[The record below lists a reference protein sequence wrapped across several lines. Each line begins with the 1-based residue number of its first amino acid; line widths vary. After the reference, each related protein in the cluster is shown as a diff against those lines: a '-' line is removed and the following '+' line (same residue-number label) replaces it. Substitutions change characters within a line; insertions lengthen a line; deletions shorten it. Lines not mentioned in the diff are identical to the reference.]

1 MKRILLTAVLPV
13 LIMTVSSFF
22 MHETPLAS
30 SQKVKQLYLQ
40 YADTFIKQAQKLQR
54 DIAAADDKTLQ
65 HDFFRLRDAYKKT
78 ETFTEY
84 YFPFYATKLN
94 GPPIVFFEEAES
106 DMPSNLPAG
115 MQVIE
120 GLLFQK
126 RNSKDD
132 SRLQE
137 QADEL
142 LRLATELPGVN
153 VSFAFDDAG
162 IFDALVEELYRIT
175 ALGITGFDSQTAQN
189 SLPECAA
196 ALESVRQYTAPY
208 KTMFEEQLPGQ
219 YELLQ
224 QKIMAAAAY
233 LKTQKD
239 FNGFDRMYFINT
251 FLSPVTVI
259 CGRFKT
265 AYGLADNG
273 SGQYYSSIAK
283 NNTLFAKNAFNP
295 YRFIDDYK
303 SSPEKIALG
312 RMLFFDPLLSA
323 GNSRSCASCHQPSKA
338 FTDGLKTSV
347 ALDGHTALPRNA
359 PTVWNSALQRTLFA
373 DSRSRNLEEQ
383 VLQVLNNAKEMHGR
397 AQEAAEKIIGQTKYQ
412 RMYSEAF
419 PGSTTAA
426 AAQNICN
433 AIACYE
439 RTLIALNSRFD
450 RQMNGESVLNQT
462 ETAGFNLFM
471 GKAKCGTCHFMPL
484 FGGTKPPRYYYTESE
499 VIGVPA
505 AKGKKNARLDADS
518 GRFLYTGYPI
528 HLYAFKTPSLRNVAL
543 TAPYM
548 HNGVFS
554 TLEEVMDFYNE
565 GGGKGL
571 GIAPANQSLPFD
583 KLHLSAAEKNKVIAF
598 MKTLTDTTGAY

>member
-1 MKRILLTAVLPV
+1 MKRILLTAVLPAC
-13 LIMTVSSFF
+13 IIAFFSFF
-22 MHETPLAS
+22 MNETPAAS
-30 SQKVKQLYLQ
+30 SQKVKALYRQ
-40 YADTFIKQAQKLQR
+40 YADTFIKQAQQLQQHL
-54 DIAAADDKTLQ
+54 ATAGDKTLQ
-65 HDFFRLRDAYKKT
+65 HDFLQLRNAYKKT

-94 GPPIVFFEEAES
+94 GPPIIFFEESES

-120 GLLFQK
+120 GLLFPR
-126 RNSKDD
+126 RNTSEN

-137 QADEL
+137 QVNEL
-142 LRLATELPGVN
+142 LRLATELPDVN

-162 IFDALVEELYRIT
+162 IFDALMEELYRVT

-196 ALESVRQYTAPY
+196 ALESISRYTSIYRAV
-208 KTMFEEQLPGQ
+208 FEDKLPGRF
-219 YELLQ
+219 EVLQ
-224 QKIMAAAAY
+224 QKTAAAIAY
-233 LKTQKD
+233 LNKQKD
-239 FNGFDRMYFINT
+239 FNAFDRMYFINQ
-251 FLSPVTVI
+251 FLNPVTAI
-259 CGRFKT
+259 TGQFKT
-265 AYGLADNG
+265 AYGLADNA
-273 SGQYYSSIAK
+273 SGQYYSSITK
-283 NNTLFAKNAFNP
+283 NNTLFAGHAFNP
-295 YRFIDDYK
+295 GRFIDDYK
-303 SSPEKIALG
+303 SDPEKTAMG

-323 GNSRSCASCHQPSKA
+323 DNSRSCASCHQPSKA

-347 ALDGHTALPRNA
+347 ALDGHTALSRNA
-359 PTVWNSALQRTLFA
+359 PTIWNAALQRNQFA

-383 VLQVLNNAKEMHGR
+383 VMQVLNNSKELHGN
-397 AQEAAEKIIGQTKYQ
+397 ALKAAEKIIGQKKYEAI
-412 RMYSEAF
+412 YSRAF
-419 PGSTTAA
+419 PGSTAA
-426 AAQNICN
+426 DAAQNICN

-439 RTLIALNSRFD
+439 RTLMALNSRFD
-450 RQMNGESVLNQT
+450 RQMNGEQVLNAA
-462 ETAGFNLFM
+462 EKEGFNLFM
-471 GKAKCGTCHFMPL
+471 GKARCGTCHFMPL

-505 AKGKKNARLDADS
+505 AKYKKGATLDKDP

-554 TLEEVMDFYNE
+554 TLEEVIDFYNE

-571 GIAPANQSLPFD
+571 GIAPPNQSLPFD
-583 KLHLSAAEKNKVIAF
+583 KLHLSSAEKSKVIAF
-598 MKTLTDTTGAY
+598 MKTLTDTAAAY